1 MKKILL
7 FIGFVMLIFG
17 SSLIFAANEVADNQ
31 SIKASNHAPEGEN
44 RITAKEAKA
53 MIERIHEIRDMDKS
67 NLTKNEK
74 AELRKEL
81 KDMKQS
87 IRKDGG
93 YIVIGTGTLVL
104 IIILILLL
112 T

>member
-1 MKKILL
+1 MKRVFFFITLL
-7 FIGFVMLIFG
+7 MFTLG
-17 SSLIFAANEVADNQ
+17 SSIAFADNATFPGLSKNPVVNVKGGDSQ
-31 SIKASNHAPEGEN
+31 
-44 RITAKEAKA
+44 ITAKEAQA
-53 MIERIHEIRDMDKS
+53 MLDRIDEIRAIDKS
-67 NLTKNEK
+67 DLTKVEK
-74 AELRKEL
+74 AELKKEL